1 MLKKDSKNKFLHSRE
16 VFTTK
21 IPRLNLFLEVI
32 FILGDCETG
41 LVFDVQKRQTPD
53 FVGDKQEK

>member
-1 MLKKDSKNKFLHSRE
+1 MVLGFRKC
-16 VFTTK
+16 
-21 IPRLNLFLEVI
+21 LEI
-32 FILGDCETG
+32 IKLGDCETG

>member
-1 MLKKDSKNKFLHSRE
+1 MSEYINLYLSHEIGKIVISK
-16 VFTTK
+16 
-21 IPRLNLFLEVI
+21 I
-32 FILGDCETG
+32 GDCETG

>member
-1 MLKKDSKNKFLHSRE
+1 MGIDKKLLRAKEKVTDIYG
-16 VFTTK
+16 K
-21 IPRLNLFLEVI
+21 I
-32 FILGDCETG
+32 GDCETG

>member
-1 MLKKDSKNKFLHSRE
+1 MDIKKFCVTRSYTIME
-16 VFTTK
+16 VMQVFERN
-21 IPRLNLFLEVI
+21 I
-32 FILGDCETG
+32 GDCETG